1 MFKTSPKILS
11 HISSTKEG
19 ILVTPEYLVGD
30 DGSSLFKRFC
40 PHRRYPIDSIGNVIK
55 NKIVCNLHGYEWNL
69 NGAPTNNNIKLTC
82 DKVSTGK
89 SGLIFK
95 NFIEPNHKWVNDLA
109 DENNLFL
116 SHCYT
121 GVSKGSWLWMME
133 IQADLLHIR
142 LGPNTVHPELSSITN
157 LNDSLLESEEG
168 WALQTCS
175 TGWWLCIFPYTF
187 IEYSKGCLAIN
198 YTVPDNLNSEFG
210 FTWMT
215 QFYFDPTVGKE
226 KRLEFEKYFQNVLL
240 EDIAAIENY
249 KHKYYPLKKSNNP
262 LEKHVVEFGHWVIK
276 NLKQ

>member
-1 MFKTSPKILS
+1 MFKPSPKILS

-19 ILVTPEYLVGD
+19 ILVTPEYLVGT
-30 DGSSLFKRFC
+30 DGTSLYKRFC
-40 PHRRYPIDSIGNVIK
+40 PHRKYPIDNIGNVIK
-55 NKIVCNLHGYEWNL
+55 NKITCNLHGYEWNL
-69 NGAPTNNNIKLTC
+69 NGASTNNNIKLPC
-82 DKVSTGK
+82 EKVNTGK

-95 NFIEPNHKWVNDLA
+95 NFTEPNHKWVNDLA
-109 DENNLFL
+109 DEINLFL

-121 GVSKGSWLWMME
+121 GVSQGSWLWMME

-142 LGPNTVHPELSSITN
+142 RGPNTVHPELSSITN

-198 YTVPDNLNSEFG
+198 YTVPNNLNSEFG

-215 QFYFDPTVGKE
+215 QFYFDPIVGKE
-226 KRLEFEKYFQNVLL
+226 KRLEFEKYFQDVLL
-240 EDIAAIENY
+240 EDISAIEKY
-249 KHKYYPLKKSNNP
+249 KHKYYPLKKSSSP